1 MRDLSPSLLFDIIA
15 ADRSPRTNEEAK
27 SMSKVK
33 LAVIGGSGVYDME
46 ALTDVEE
53 RQITTP
59 FGDPSDHIVVGTLS
73 GKRIAFLP
81 RHGRGHRLTP
91 TEVPY
96 RANIWALKSLGVER
110 IISISACGSM
120 KETYAPRHIVIP
132 DQIYDN
138 TKKRD
143 YSFFGDGLVAHIG
156 IAEPFCPHL
165 RQVLFD
171 AVKRAGG
178 TVHMGG
184 TFITIEGPRF
194 STRGESNI
202 YRSWGVDIIGMTAV
216 PEAQLARE
224 AEICYA
230 TMAHVTD
237 YDVWHETE
245 EPVSVEALLAT
256 LAANTEL
263 AQNALRG
270 VIAKLAATERDCECG
285 STLAAA
291 LITQRDLIPAETKEK
306 LAPLVGKYLD
316 STLSIRESLK
326 NTKGKGK
333 TGGE

>member
-1 MRDLSPSLLFDIIA
+1 
-15 ADRSPRTNEEAK
+15 
-27 SMSKVK
+27 MSEVK

-46 ALTDVEE
+46 GLTGVEE
-53 RQITTP
+53 RRVATP
-59 FGDPSDHIVVGTLS
+59 FGDPSDTLVIGTLA
-73 GKRIAFLP
+73 GTRIAFLP

-120 KETYAPRHIVIP
+120 KERYAPRHIVIP

-138 TKKRD
+138 TKKRNL
-143 YSFFGDGLVAHIG
+143 SFFGDGLVAHISF
-156 IAEPFCPHL
+156 ADPFCAQL
-165 RQVLFD
+165 RQVLHQ
-171 AVKRAGG
+171 AVQDAGG

-184 TFITIEGPRF
+184 TLVTIEGPRF
-194 STRGESNI
+194 STRAESRI

-245 EPVSVEALLAT
+245 EAVNVQMLIDN
-256 LAANTEL
+256 LAAN
-263 AQNALRG
+263 AALTKRA
-270 VIAKLAATERDCECG
+270 IAKLVPLLTDDRPCDCG
-285 STLAAA
+285 QTLATA
-291 LITQRDLIPAETKEK
+291 LITRRDRIPPAKIDQ
-306 LAPLVGKYLD
+306 LRPIVGKYL
-316 STLSIRESLK
+316 
-326 NTKGKGK
+326 G
-333 TGGE
+333 

>member
-1 MRDLSPSLLFDIIA
+1 
-15 ADRSPRTNEEAK
+15 
-27 SMSKVK
+27 MSDVK
-33 LAVIGGSGVYDME
+33 LAVIGGSGVYDIE
-46 ALTDVEE
+46 ALTDIEE
-53 RQITTP
+53 RHISTP
-59 FGDPSDHIVVGTLS
+59 FGDPSDSIVIGSLS

-91 TEVPY
+91 SEVPY

-120 KETYAPRHIVIP
+120 KEKYAPRHIVLP
-132 DQIYDN
+132 DQVYDN
-138 TKKRD
+138 TKRRD

-156 IAEPFCPHL
+156 IADPFCSHL
-165 RQVLFD
+165 RQVLYE

-184 TFITIEGPRF
+184 TFIVIEGPRF

-237 YDVWHETE
+237 YDVWHEE
-245 EPVSVEALLAT
+245 EEAVNVEMLIANLMANAALSK
-256 LAANTEL
+256 AAITEL
-263 AQNALRG
+263 VPMVTHERHCDCASAVSTAIITRRD
-270 VIAKLAATERDCECG
+270 VIPKAKIEQLGPIVA
-285 STLAAA
+285 
-291 LITQRDLIPAETKEK
+291 
-306 LAPLVGKYLD
+306 KYI
-316 STLSIRESLK
+316 S
-326 NTKGKGK
+326 
-333 TGGE
+333 